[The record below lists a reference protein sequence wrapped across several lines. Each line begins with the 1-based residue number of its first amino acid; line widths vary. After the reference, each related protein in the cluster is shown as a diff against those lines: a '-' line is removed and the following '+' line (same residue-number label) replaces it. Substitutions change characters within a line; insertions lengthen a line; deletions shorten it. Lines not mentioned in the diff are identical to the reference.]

1 MDKELKRM
9 SRKDLLE
16 ILISQM
22 EENERLNAELEE
34 LRELVNVRKIVA
46 GSTGTLAEAALKL
59 NGVFEAADAAARQYL
74 ENVTG
79 DIEGAKALY
88 STNAA
93 EKTAAE
99 RQAVSYA
106 DGDVAE
112 ELRLARLEAEAIIAD
127 AKLQSEKIISEA
139 DAYWQETLKK
149 ARVLLK
155 KA

>member
-79 DIEGAKALY
+79 DIEAVKALY
-88 STNAA
+88 ATNAA

-106 DGDVAE
+106 DGDAAE